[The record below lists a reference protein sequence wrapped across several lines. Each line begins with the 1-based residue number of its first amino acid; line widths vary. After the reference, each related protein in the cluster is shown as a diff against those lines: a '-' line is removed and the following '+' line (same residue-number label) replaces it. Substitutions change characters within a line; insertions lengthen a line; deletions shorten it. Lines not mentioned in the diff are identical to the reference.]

1 MPIPLIPLLPFSLLL
16 LTAISKYILY
26 PLFLSPLCHIP
37 AAHPTAPL
45 SALWIYWIRHQGREN
60 ATIRAAHEKLGP
72 VVRLGPNEVSV
83 NCIKG
88 GLSKVYAGGM
98 EKGEWYALFGSYG

>member
-16 LTAISKYILY
+16 LAAISKYILY
-26 PLFLSPLCHIP
+26 PLFFSSLRHIP
-37 AAHPTAPL
+37 AAHPTAPF
-45 SALWIYWIRHQGREN
+45 SALWIYWIRYWRREN
-60 ATIRAAHEKLGP
+60 ATIRAAHERLGP

-83 NCIKG
+83 NCVKG

-98 EKGEWYALFGSYG
+98 EKGKWYALFESYG